1 MAARGLEQVQ
11 RKRLREYE
19 RRWSGKL
26 IKGSLPEMEGKL
38 MLGANL
44 MCGEDALRLRA
55 IGIIGYGKSGFGVTA
70 AQKYEQH
77 STAA

>member
-1 MAARGLEQVQ
+1 
-11 RKRLREYE
+11 
-19 RRWSGKL
+19 
-26 IKGSLPEMEGKL
+26 

-70 AQKYEQH
+70 AQKHELLYHSVSWVRE

>member
-1 MAARGLEQVQ
+1 
-11 RKRLREYE
+11 
-19 RRWSGKL
+19 
-26 IKGSLPEMEGKL
+26 

-44 MCGEDALRLRA
+44 MCGEDALRFRA